1 MVGTVSPT
9 TKGENPEFCSFA
21 LYHHEYDGHSTK
33 SPIPYRNIVFTVLS
47 DMTVKLDSKHT
58 DSDKGPYHWLESLT

>member
-9 TKGENPEFCSFA
+9 TKGENPYI
-21 LYHHEYDGHSTK
+21 LYFRFITEYDGHSTK

-47 DMTVKLDSKHT
+47 DMTVKT
-58 DSDKGPYHWLESLT
+58 G